1 MVGFV
6 DASTAEV
13 HYLPQILT
21 WLIMQQRPR
30 VADATKWCDVSIQ
43 ESQIIITGGF
53 NAKGELAQS
62 IQYKCTDNVTHT
74 FVALHKEAQWFV
86 KGVGGVRKSD
96 AGLKSVNVLNM
107 LRQQAGQGDFKPI
120 DSEPSPA
127 VAGSDS
133 QTSADGDDYDPMEA
147 MVALD
152 SVAEAVS
159 DKKILPRD
167 AKSTVLACKSC
178 RFQPD
183 LSASTPQVK
192 GKPPSLCT
200 HHPMGKNAYPTYV
213 QIVSPGFWRTQPTS

>member
-1 MVGFV
+1 
-6 DASTAEV
+6 
-13 HYLPQILT
+13 
-21 WLIMQQRPR
+21 MQARPL
-30 VADATKWCDVSIQ
+30 VADATKWCDVSIKDA
-43 ESQIIITGGF
+43 QITIKGGF
-53 NAKGELAQS
+53 NAKGELAES
-62 IQYKCTDNVTHT
+62 IQYKCANNETHT

-96 AGLKSVNVLNM
+96 AGLKAVSVLNM
-107 LRQQAGQGDFKPI
+107 LRQKAGQGDFKPI

-159 DKKILPRD
+159 DKKKIPRD

-183 LSASTPQVK
+183 LRASPPQVK

-200 HHPMGKNAYPTYV
+200 HHPIRKNHSTYV

>member
-1 MVGFV
+1 
-6 DASTAEV
+6 
-13 HYLPQILT
+13 
-21 WLIMQQRPR
+21 MQQRPL
-30 VADATKWCDVSIQ
+30 VADATKWCDVSIK
-43 ESQIIITGGF
+43 EAQIIITGGF
-53 NAKGELAQS
+53 NAKGELAES
-62 IQYKCTDNVTHT
+62 IQYKCADNVTHT

-86 KGVGGVRKSD
+86 KGVGGVRK
-96 AGLKSVNVLNM
+96 GELKAVNVLTM
-107 LRQQAGQGDFKPI
+107 IRQKAGQGDYQPI

-133 QTSADGDDYDPMEA
+133 QTSADGDDYDPMDA

-159 DKKILPRD
+159 EKKILPRD

-183 LSASTPQVK
+183 LSASAPQVK

-200 HHPMGKNAYPTYV
+200 HHPMGKTAYPTYV

>member
-1 MVGFV
+1 MKQL
-6 DASTAEV
+6 AEALKNTAEFAV
-13 HYLPQILT
+13 QEWNDFIYGLGVRVCICELRAQAASSQAARRARGT
-21 WLIMQQRPR
+21 RPSGR
-30 VADATKWCDVSIQ
+30 ASVS
-43 ESQIIITGGF
+43 
-53 NAKGELAQS
+53 
-62 IQYKCTDNVTHT
+62 
-74 FVALHKEAQWFV
+74 LHKEAQWFV

-96 AGLKSVNVLNM
+96 AGLKAVNVLNM
-107 LRQQAGQGDFKPI
+107 LRQKAGQGDFKPI

-133 QTSADGDDYDPMEA
+133 QTSPDDDYDPMDA

-159 DKKILPRD
+159 DKKKKIPRN

-183 LSASTPQVK
+183 LRASPPQVK

-200 HHPMGKNAYPTYV
+200 HHPIGKNHSTYV